1 MLKYMYTSI
10 SMITNELICTF
21 DKLFHDSIENTYT
34 NLNVL
39 CSDGSATCL
48 HVQVKDLSLKSEFE
62 RCFIRVNNNRMFD
75 LPKNLKKNL
84 RYM

>member
-1 MLKYMYTSI
+1 MLKYMYTSV
-10 SMITNELICTF
+10 SMIANELICTF
-21 DKLFHDSIENTYT
+21 DKLFHDSTENTYT

-39 CSDGSATCL
+39 CYDGSATCL

-62 RCFIRVNNNRMFD
+62 RCFIRVNNSRMFY